1 MRLWYGKAGTGPRTY
16 PPCHGT
22 GCHHV
27 PGFTGEP
34 AVRQIL
40 DVLWNFLERDESR
53 ASSILISF
61 LVEEMLS

>member
-1 MRLWYGKAGTGPRTY
+1 MAELGLVHALDLL
-16 PPCHGT
+16 CHGA
-22 GCHHV
+22 GRHHV
-27 PGFTGEP
+27 PGNAGEP

-61 LVEEMLS
+61 LVEEVLS